1 MEYSY
6 CTLFD
11 KNYLDK
17 GLVMIETFRYYN
29 AHANIYVLAMDE
41 VCYKILSSISALKV
55 VPIRLSDFET
65 EELLKAKKVR
75 SRAEYCWTCTASLI
89 SFVLTKFQES
99 YCTYIDADMRFYDD
113 PDKLVDEMVNAGK
126 SVQIIGHRIRN
137 GFAGRV
143 QEELSGKYCV
153 EFNTFKNDEKGKE
166 VLETWRRQTL
176 ERCEAFGGAGCLG
189 DQMYLEHWPEDYDCV
204 NVSGNPGAGV
214 APWNINRYK
223 LHAKKGDEIWVIC
236 DKGSEPIRIIFF
248 HYHGLQY
255 ITDRKI
261 NIDVHRRY
269 WKIDMELAYQ
279 LYGNYLKE
287 LNAKKEWLNHEYN
300 FYPIIKGKAVVETD
314 KVSLWKKIRRLISGN
329 AYKNIRFRLGNYGKI
344 FLFSKYDMID
354 IGQ

>member
-17 GLVMIETFRYYN
+17 GLVMIESLRHYN
-29 AHANIYVLAMDE
+29 DHAKIYVLAMDE
-41 VCYKILSSISALKV
+41 VCYKILSSMSFLSV
-55 VPIRLSDFET
+55 VLIRLADFET

-89 SFVLTKFQES
+89 SFVFSQYKET
-99 YCTYIDADMRFYDD
+99 YCTYIDADMRFYDN

-126 SVQIIGHRIRN
+126 SVQIIEHRIRN

-153 EFNTFKNDEKGKE
+153 EFNTFKNDENGRE
-166 VLETWRRQTL
+166 VLETWRQQTL
-176 ERCEAFGGAGCLG
+176 ERCEVFGEAGCLG

-204 NVSGNPGAGV
+204 NVSQNQGAGV

-223 LHAKKGDEIWVIC
+223 LHEKREDEIWVTC
-236 DKGSEPIRIIFF
+236 DKNSTPIRVIFF

-255 ITDRKI
+255 ITNKKV

-279 LYGNYLKE
+279 LYGDYLKE
-287 LNAKKEWLNHEYN
+287 LNVKKEWLNLEYD
-300 FYPIIKGKAVVETD
+300 FYPIIKGKAVAETD
-314 KVSLWKKIRRLISGN
+314 KVSLWKRIKRLLSGN
-329 AYKNIRFRLGNYGKI
+329 PYKNIRFRLENYCKI

-354 IGQ
+354 IG